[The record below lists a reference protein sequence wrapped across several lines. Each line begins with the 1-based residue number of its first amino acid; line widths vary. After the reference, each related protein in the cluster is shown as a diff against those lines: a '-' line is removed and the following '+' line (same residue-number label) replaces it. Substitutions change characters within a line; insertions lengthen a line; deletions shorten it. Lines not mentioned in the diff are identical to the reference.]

1 MPPVDDGL
9 SPLLKRL
16 GDVWATY
23 LKGQLIA
30 AGVIGGLT
38 WVASAIIGLSYP
50 GLLGIVAGVLETVP
64 GLGPLVALVPAV
76 AVALWKGSL
85 LPVPR
90 WALVLIV
97 IAIYIAI
104 QQLAAW
110 VIEPHILGK
119 RLRLPPLLV
128 LFVVIVGAFLAGP
141 LGAILAVP
149 VLASL
154 REIIRFLMTP
164 HRPPES

>member
-23 LKGQLIA
+23 FKGQLIA

-64 GLGPLVALVPAV
+64 GLGPLVALVPAI

-164 HRPPES
+164 RRPPES